1 MEPATAHRVA
11 HSVGEPPKI
20 GLILGAGGVLGGAWL
35 AGTLHA
41 IASETGWDAGEAL
54 ITSLGLRPD
63 RWSGRSSLVGCRL
76 VHSRAL
82 EGRDLRRPD
91 GRAEASPPP
100 PPTGGPSATA
110 PVDRRWGART
120 RIVAARAGIAG
131 PPTEVLA
138 DAADRRLA
146 PARNRLD
153 RTAQGPRSPRC
164 RAGWSPH
171 PNFWAVAVDYAT
183 GRQVAFGRPA
193 GSPPAHLP
201 DAVAASSAVP
211 GFYRTV
217 TINGRSYIDDG
228 VHSTSNLDVL
238 RNERLDVVLALNPM
252 ASLPLPSP
260 RTVAERLAFAMRKQA
275 GRRIERRGQPA
286 ARRRHRSHLYSADGA
301 RPGRDG

>member
-1 MEPATAHRVA
+1 MWGAAWFIVAHSKGGTFDGLTDARGEPATPADRR
-11 HSVGEPPKI
+11 
-20 GLILGAGGVLGGAWL
+20 AG
-35 AGTLHA
+35 
-41 IASETGWDAGEAL
+41 
-54 ITSLGLRPD
+54 
-63 RWSGRSSLVGCRL
+63 
-76 VHSRAL
+76 
-82 EGRDLRRPD
+82 
-91 GRAEASPPP
+91 
-100 PPTGGPSATA
+100 ATA

-183 GRQVAFGRPA
+183 GRQVAFGQS

-275 GRRIERRGQPA
+275 GRRISAEANRLRAAGIEVIFIQPTAHGLDVMGSELMSSRCRHEVVQTAVRTMTKHLHRTSLGARLAELPTGSPPVSRRSQTQPTWLGFSAA
-286 ARRRHRSHLYSADGA
+286 ARDRWAGTRAA
-301 RPGRDG
+301 